1 MRQEIARQ
9 QVLKEFLREVLR
21 IRAAVTIA
29 QDKSIQRRPV
39 SPTELLE
46 GFIGLRGTASLC
58 PEHHAPMSGGEP
70 VRLGLVLICRA
81 ISGRQL
87 LFLHD
92 HTGLWSKNLPAP
104 HKKAEPEDERS
115 KSP

>member
-1 MRQEIARQ
+1 
-9 QVLKEFLREVLR
+9 
-21 IRAAVTIA
+21 
-29 QDKSIQRRPV
+29 
-39 SPTELLE
+39 
-46 GFIGLRGTASLC
+46 
-58 PEHHAPMSGGEP
+58 MSGGEP